1 MKQHQSDIKDG
12 RREDRERGEQD
23 EGTVESHPVSPD
35 RRGEERA
42 ASPAGSARDAMHG
55 DEPGYGYGV

>member
-23 EGTVESHPVSPD
+23 GNVERHPVSPD